1 MAKDTELDRK
11 FFAALGRRIQLLRK
25 RRSYSQE
32 DMISFGYTVRYWQR
46 IEAGK
51 PITLRTLLRICGIL
65 GTTAEA
71 VVRGLGP
78 KAVKR
83 PAKR

>member
-1 MAKDTELDRK
+1 
-11 FFAALGRRIQLLRK
+11 
-25 RRSYSQE
+25 
-32 DMISFGYTVRYWQR
+32 
-46 IEAGK
+46 
-51 PITLRTLLRICGIL
+51 LLRICGIL